1 MKRDPLEALS
11 LAAVI
16 VVTASAEYELA
27 RVCGFGQYVAAA
39 VPGAL
44 DIYAVKALR
53 ARRDVAAV
61 VVALIVVNALSHL
74 VSAGLLPVSVSLVV
88 AVSAIAPLVMW
99 RVHAL
104 RATEPVP
111 DLADTQGY
119 TPGYV
124 SVTPLPA
131 PSTRHVGP
139 FQKAPKSSPPFTS
152 VVTAY
157 PRPEL
162 EGNGGRGGDGYA
174 SDTPLERVSEP
185 VPDPE
190 ASDAPTEPYEPG
202 DELIERA
209 RKEFADVLDEGRTPS
224 IRQLRDTYSIGQPR
238 AQLIQQQLG
247 VRTAR

>member
-74 VSAGLLPVSVSLVV
+74 VSAGLLPVSVPLVV

-111 DLADTQGY
+111 DLADTPGY

-124 SVTPLPA
+124 SAPPLPA
-131 PSTRHVGP
+131 PSTRYVGA
-139 FQKAPKSSPPFTS
+139 FQKAPKVGVPLDLGQGEVEGPRI
-152 VVTAY
+152 
-157 PRPEL
+157 RPEL
-162 EGNGGRGGDGYA
+162 EGNGGSGDGA
-174 SDTPLERVSEP
+174 PGRDTPPEP
-185 VPDPE
+185 VSDEPPPGARLPPDGPE
-190 ASDAPTEPYEPG
+190 
-202 DELIERA
+202 DELTEQA
-209 RKEFADVLDEGRTPS
+209 REEFAELLDEGCIPS

-238 AQLIQQQLG
+238 AQLIKRQLG
-247 VRTAR
+247 SSTTR